1 MKLMK
6 KNLLFLFAVLLSLL
20 PQAMLADT
28 WTFEWNASK
37 KDGGQGFYNFGTG
50 AVDKDVYTAELNGL
64 QWNISAEGTHVYA
77 YTSTMGQYIGKA
89 SEPPTS
95 VKLWTES
102 LAGNVKAVRVTARV
116 QKDTYEGNMS
126 VTVNGKSY
134 LHGEATTAAL
144 TGTLAEYEF
153 KVSEAEAQEGKVEID
168 LQQTSDSKGP
178 LYIKKI
184 EIDYEKVASSVL
196 PPVFT
201 PAAGT
206 YDEAQTVTIQSEAAT
221 NVVRTIYYT
230 TDGSNPKLE
239 GGTRQ
244 VYTAPIDVTATT
256 TFKAVVLEGDEYSD
270 VVVAKYVI
278 RKDPQL
284 SFYKQNITLTSG
296 DEGYADLLNPNKL
309 SPITYKSS
317 QWDVCSVDDKGLLA
331 TSYVTYTQT
340 VIITASFAGNDEYKP
355 GEAKMFVTVEAKQPL
370 KTPVVTPMGGT
381 FDAPVDVTVST
392 DDENAVTIWYSTTA
406 KDSTEFDEDYTKSTV
421 VEGKTVTFT
430 VNKTCT
436 LYVMTRGYNQNSKV
450 VTAQFTI
457 NEPLKADFTT
467 DKALTAYYDQE
478 FDSAEGMADWTVGT
492 GWKLANKN
500 FKAIKADDVAS
511 VAITYDAGS
520 GNSLLVSPE
529 LTVEEGSSV
538 EFYAYFQA
546 PYLIFGKW
554 TFDITDTEQGQST
567 TLLNAFDWA
576 QDNAYTGPNW
586 NKFSFDLSAYAG
598 KKVKFEFDYPFGGEN
613 LAIDG
618 FRLIKDDA
626 AAAEEI
632 HIFEGESIEFRSTAK
647 GQPETLEWAFPGAE
661 TETSTETNPVVK
673 YNKAGTYSV
682 SLTVRRGEESDKMER
697 NNFVVVA
704 QKAPT
709 ALIGLPEEGYESPWV
724 GVFVPTDVPVTFR
737 DLSTGNPT
745 EWKWVFQFADKETST
760 EQNPTVTF
768 VKKGTVS
775 VGLTAKNAAGQSNDI
790 LQYAIQAGGAQ
801 YVWNIN
807 SEENK
812 SLEKISLG
820 YFGNYAGSNW
830 LGIDKFAEKYKAPL
844 ADATIEK
851 ATVYFASVTANDKDY
866 PINLTVNA
874 VAENGEP
881 GEVLASASVKA
892 ADLQYSETDYL
903 PTTFVFDKAVKLKAG
918 EEFFVVVGPFPNTSL
933 DVSPYTSDDI
943 SIFCLRRGVG
953 NKNTAWQYLEDQ
965 DQNGNGLGTF
975 KWLAQTDDPTSI
987 AIAPCIEYADKTDG
1001 IENVD
1006 TSKATGLKIVSAY
1019 TLSGQAVDNPR
1030 RGEMYIVKFSDG
1042 SCRKIVWNK

>member
-1 MKLMK
+1 MK

-450 VTAQFTI
+450 VTAQFII

-511 VAITYDAGS
+511 VAITYDADNSGS
-520 GNSLLVSPE
+520 SQLVSPE

-546 PYLIFGKW
+546 PYLIWGKW

-598 KKVKFEFDYPFGGEN
+598 KKVKFTFNYPFGGED

-618 FRLIKDDA
+618 FRLVKANPGATETIR
-626 AAAEEI
+626 
-632 HIFEGESIEFRSTAK
+632 IFEGESIEFKSLVTGDPESIAWSFP
-647 GQPETLEWAFPGAE
+647 GGDPETSAE
-661 TETSTETNPVVK
+661 PNPVVK
-673 YNKAGTYSV
+673 YPAAGTYDVTLSV
-682 SLTVRRGEESDKMER
+682 KRGEETDKLER
-697 NNFVVVA
+697 KGLVVVS

-724 GVFVPTDVPVTFR
+724 GVFVPTGVPVTFR

-745 EWKWVFQFADKETST
+745 EWNWVFQYADQETST

-801 YVWNIN
+801 YVWNI
-807 SEENK
+807 STEENK
-812 SLEKISLG
+812 NLEKVSLG
-820 YFGNYAGSNW
+820 WYGNYAGTNW

-844 ADATIEK
+844 ADATLDSI
-851 ATVYFASVTANDKDY
+851 AVYFASVTAVN
-866 PINLTVNA
+866 PETEIQLTVNS
-874 VAENGEP
+874 VADNGEP
-881 GEVLASASVKA
+881 GDVLGSASVKA
-892 ADLQYSETDYL
+892 SDLKYSDTDYL
-903 PTTFVFDKAVKLKAG
+903 ATQFRLDKTVNLKKG
-918 EEFFVVVGPFPNTSL
+918 EPFFVVVGPFPNGSMEEA
-933 DVSPYTSDDI
+933 PYTSDDI
-943 SIFCLRRGVG
+943 AIFCLRRGEG
-953 NKNTAWQYLEDQ
+953 KKSTAWQYLEDQ
-965 DQNGNGLGTF
+965 DDQGQGLGTYRWF
-975 KWLAQTDDPTSI
+975 ENTDDPTSI
-987 AIAPCIEYADKTDG
+987 AIAPCVAYA
-1001 IENVD
+1001 ESPV
-1006 TSKATGLKIVSAY
+1006 TSIRKVGERAGVQPAVMAIF
-1019 TLSGQAVDNPR
+1019 TLSGQQVDTPR
-1030 RGEMYIVKFSDG
+1030 QGGVYIVKYADG
-1042 SCRKIVWNK
+1042 TCRKTVWKR